1 MATLLVLDSPVSG
14 YSVRQYASTPVL
26 QYASAPGLRLFDVRF
41 GRI

>member
-14 YSVRQYASTPVL
+14 YPVRQYASTPVL